1 MHGTLLALSIENVLV
16 SGIEQNIEAVAT
28 TEVRPVG
35 ILDSFFALHAAYA
48 DPVAVIL
55 QASTDAVER
64 LCIINRD
71 TVVFAGR
78 EVSQVVPVLTRGITL
93 INTTVAP

>member
-1 MHGTLLALSIENVLV
+1 MHRTLLALSIENILV
-16 SGIEQNIEAVAT
+16 SGIEQNIEAVAS
-28 TEVRPVG
+28 TEVGPVG

-55 QASTDAVER
+55 QASANAIER
-64 LCIINRD
+64 LCIINRY

-78 EVSQVVPVLTRGITL
+78 EVSQVVPVLTRRVAL
-93 INTTVAP
+93 INTTVA